1 MHSYEKKLLSN
12 IIHAIHVHSPILK
25 IKRILKDLSSTT
37 FDSDFNMINIVE
49 IPLLINT
56 SVREF
61 LNSIPDFQILTL
73 FEQRSLLDRNFH
85 AIVNFYSIGI
95 FHDVNLINET
105 YCFKNLMSIYGFEM
119 ILNIIHLNKRID
131 IDLTVIKLMLP
142 VLAFSTNCSIINS
155 EDKSSND
162 SLLFGTYHLLGS
174 QNIYVDILWKYF
186 LYQYGYF
193 ESARRFTQLIK
204 VCLDQITCSHMNHS
218 IHRDLIG
225 HFLHTTKQSL
235 SQNQNEFIPIWGIT

>member
-85 AIVNFYSIGI
+85 AIVNYF
-95 FHDVNLINET
+95 T
-105 YCFKNLMSIYGFEM
+105 MSI
-119 ILNIIHLNKRID
+119 
-131 IDLTVIKLMLP
+131 
-142 VLAFSTNCSIINS
+142 
-155 EDKSSND
+155 
-162 SLLFGTYHLLGS
+162 
-174 QNIYVDILWKYF
+174 
-186 LYQYGYF
+186 
-193 ESARRFTQLIK
+193 
-204 VCLDQITCSHMNHS
+204 
-218 IHRDLIG
+218 
-225 HFLHTTKQSL
+225 L
-235 SQNQNEFIPIWGIT
+235 SMKHIVSKI